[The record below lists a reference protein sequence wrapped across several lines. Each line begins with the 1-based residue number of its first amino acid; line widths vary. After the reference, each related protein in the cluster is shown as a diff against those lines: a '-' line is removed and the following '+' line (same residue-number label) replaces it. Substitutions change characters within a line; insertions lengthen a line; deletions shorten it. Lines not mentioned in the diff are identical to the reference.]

1 VGRSL
6 AELVRDGANLSPG
19 SSRPRTSRAALFL
32 ESFSPAP
39 FTVAT
44 SLVTAST
51 HSPSRSLRQARY
63 DLDRGSILPLG
74 DAS

>member
-1 VGRSL
+1 MERISHPDLAGR
-6 AELVRDGANLSPG
+6 

-39 FTVAT
+39 FTVTT
-44 SLVTAST
+44 SLMTAST
-51 HSPSRSLRQARY
+51 HSPSRSPRQARY